1 MKSPALRHSA
11 LAALVAL
18 AILAIARA
26 EEPPVAEPVDAGQPP
41 TVAPQSALPS
51 DEDRRQ
57 AARQTL
63 QRLMEE
69 QRYEEAEV
77 IAGQVVELA
86 VQLDGERSTGL
97 GLALADLASAQMH
110 NGDLAEAEADYL
122 AALAIIEKAE
132 GTASPLLIV
141 PLVGLGETY
150 LRGGFH
156 QQANDAYQRALLL
169 TRVDS
174 GFSNLEQI
182 ALLDGLSESYLKLDK
197 LSEANAQQRIQVGI
211 YERRFGP
218 DDPQVA
224 DAWFKLGRW
233 YNRTGQ
239 YPEAR
244 LAYQEG
250 RRVIR
255 NTRGDKDY
263 AFIDALIAE
272 ALTYGNEGELP
283 AASGTLKR
291 ALAIVDAQPE
301 RDPLKRA
308 EVLVAM
314 GDVHVVFR
322 RPATARQHYLEAW
335 RELSGEEPRL
345 SAQREAYFARPARIT
360 GPRLPEA
367 VDATGKDQAAVPR
380 AAAGY
385 ENGLVVARFTV
396 DTDGLAREATIIES
410 NPPGLLDSR
419 VLKALAGGSFR
430 PSISDGKVVRSEDV
444 LFRHEFRYLP
454 GRRKSDGDAA
464 EPSRKSERGAPIAY
478 PEAPDEEP
486 PP

>member
-1 MKSPALRHSA
+1 MKSPAFRHSA
-11 LAALVAL
+11 LAAVMVLVSFQLAL
-18 AILAIARA
+18 A
-26 EEPPVAEPVDAGQPP
+26 EELPAAEPVDTGQPP
-41 TVAPQSALPS
+41 AAASQPAPPT
-51 DEDRRQ
+51 DEERRQ

-86 VQLDGERSTGL
+86 AQLDGERSTGL
-97 GLALADLASAQMH
+97 GLALADLASAQMY

-122 AALAIIEKAE
+122 ASLAIIEKAE
-132 GTASPLLIV
+132 GAASPLLIV

-150 LRGGFH
+150 LRGGFY
-156 QQANDAYQRALLL
+156 QSANDAYQRALLL

-182 ALLDGLSESYLKLDK
+182 ALLDGLSESYLKLGK

-239 YPEAR
+239 YPAAR

-283 AASGTLKR
+283 AASSTLKR

-322 RPATARQHYLEAW
+322 RPATARQRYLEAW
-335 RELSGEEPRL
+335 RELSGEDPQL
-345 SAQREAYFARPARIT
+345 SAQREVYFARPGRIT

-367 VDATGKDQAAVPR
+367 VDATGKDQDVPR
-380 AAAGY
+380 AAASY

-396 DTDGLAREATIIES
+396 DTDGLARDATIIES

-430 PSISDGKVVRSEDV
+430 PRISDGAVVRSDDV
-444 LFRHEFRYLP
+444 MFRHEFRYLP
-454 GRRKSDGDAA
+454 GPRKGDGDEAA
-464 EPSRKSERGAPIAY
+464 SARKSERGAPIAY
-478 PEAPDEEP
+478 PEARDE
-486 PP
+486 